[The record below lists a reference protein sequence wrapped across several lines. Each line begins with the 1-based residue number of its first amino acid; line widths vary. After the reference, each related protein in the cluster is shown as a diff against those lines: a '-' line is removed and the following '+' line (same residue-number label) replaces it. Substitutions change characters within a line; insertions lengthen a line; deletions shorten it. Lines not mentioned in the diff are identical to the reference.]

1 MKNLGKILLVGILI
15 LSVSLTIT
23 GCSKKY
29 ETTIKVYNWGDY
41 IDEEVIAQFEE
52 QYNIGVIY
60 DIFATNEDMY
70 VKLSSGGA
78 DYDVAFP
85 SDYMIKRMIDE
96 DMLLPIDL
104 NNVPNYRHIEDRF
117 KDLEFDPSNEYSVP
131 YMWGTVG
138 ILYNKTMVDDP
149 VDSWE
154 ILWDEKYAKQ
164 IFMLDSQR
172 DSIAVALKLLGYSLN
187 TRNIQELEEAKELL
201 IKQKPLVLAYVGDE
215 VKDKMIGNEA
225 ALAVVWSGDAVYM
238 MSENPDLEYVIP
250 KEGTNL
256 WFDSM
261 VIPKTSKNK
270 EAAEKFINFMLETEI
285 AFKNADY
292 IGYATP
298 HKEARAMLDEELTSD
313 KTFYPDPE
321 DLTNTEVFKDL
332 ADFLPEYDRIWTE
345 VKAN

>member
-1 MKNLGKILLVGILI
+1 MKKLGKILLVGLLL
-15 LSVSLTIT
+15 LSVSLTIS
-23 GCSKKY
+23 GCQPKY
-29 ETTIKVYNWGDY
+29 DTTIKVYNWGDY
-41 IDEEVIAQFEE
+41 IDEDVIAQFEE
-52 QYNIGVIY
+52 EHGIGVIY
-60 DIFATNEDMY
+60 DIFSTNEDMY

-96 DMLLPIDL
+96 DMLHKIDL
-104 NNVPNYRHIEDRF
+104 NNIPNYSHIEDRF
-117 KDLEFDPSNEYSVP
+117 KNLEFDPNNEYSVP

-149 VDSWE
+149 VESWD
-154 ILWDEKYAKQ
+154 ILWNEKYAKQ

-187 TRNIQELEEAKELL
+187 TRNLDELEEAKNLL
-201 IKQKPLVLAYVGDE
+201 IQQKPLVLAYVGDE

-238 MSENPDLEYVIP
+238 MDENPDLEYVIP

-261 VIPKTSKNK
+261 VIPSTSQNK
-270 EAAEKFINFMLETEI
+270 EAAEKFINFMLESEI

-313 KTFYPDPE
+313 KTFYPDEE
-321 DLTNTEVFKDL
+321 DLTDTEVFKDL